1 MNPYLNYVLNL
12 PIFEKINSQ
21 VKTNNHT
28 EISETDR
35 YLASLISLSLLN
47 KQNKNIVLVA
57 PSIFQAQ
64 KVYDDLSSITNNVV
78 FYPKD
83 DFISTELLTESFE
96 FKLERINALKELFFS
111 NTQKVFVTNLSTLL
125 TKSIKKEEYKSKII
139 TLSLNQNIKPTD
151 VLSLATMAGY
161 QKVYTI
167 EKQGDIALRGSILDI
182 FPLNDTKAYR
192 IDFFGDIID
201 EIKILDIETQRSS
214 KKDIKEIVIMP
225 SYEVFFTEDEVSIA
239 KDCIKDKLSLITNKE
254 SIQKYN
260 EDLERFNLNNFEY
273 LQKYISLFNQ
283 NNYSFVDYIDDKIV
297 CFLDYDSILKQD
309 EFSQK
314 EMYEYLSNFGE
325 YFESQP
331 FINNINTYK
340 FEHVVD
346 FNYDVEKRTDAIQVI
361 SLEPPKYSN
370 RFDLLEIDLT
380 NTYKNET
387 VLISLKEKSKDIIE
401 NFLKS
406 SGINYYYTEDEVKEK
421 AINLTTGDFIPFN
434 IKGEILS
441 LTEEC
446 IFKYYKTRAARYA
459 SNIES
464 KRIKSLSELK
474 VGDFVVHYDY
484 GIGQFV
490 EIKSM
495 TLSSGTSDF
504 IHVQYA
510 GGDSVYIPVE
520 NLSVLSKYAGE
531 DGYIPK
537 LSRLNSKEWEKT
549 KSSARKEAANL
560 AERLLNLYS
569 TRENTEGYKY
579 PKFEDLENE
588 FDSEFL
594 YETTPDQLKA
604 IEETKEDMES
614 GKLMDR
620 LVCGDVGF
628 GKTEVALRAAYKAVL
643 SSKQVAYLVPTTIL
657 ARQHYYTFKERMSK
671 YGVEVVLLSRFVSP
685 TQIRENLRKIKNG
698 TADIVIGTHR
708 LLSKDVTFKD
718 LGLLIIDE
726 EQRFGVEA
734 KEKIKELKSSVDV
747 LTLTATPIPR
757 TLQMAITGIKNISLI
772 ETPPKGRFP
781 IQTYVLE
788 RNDYVV
794 KEAIEREMS
803 KGGQVFYLFN
813 RVETIENI
821 ALYVKRLVPDARI
834 ACIHGQLSKPTIES
848 AINDFI
854 SGDIDVLVSTT
865 IIETGIDIP
874 NVNTLI
880 VHDADRYGLSQ
891 LYQIKGRVGR
901 SDKIS
906 YAYLMYDKNK
916 NLSEDA
922 TKRLNAI
929 KEFTELGSG
938 FKIAV
943 RDLTTRGAGEILGAR
958 QSGFMNKVGVEL
970 YLKLLDEEV
979 KKRKGEIVES
989 DAKETRLPIP
999 RHIDK
1004 EYISDDY
1011 VLIEFH
1017 EKIADISSLKKLS
1030 TLKSEMVDRFGKLS
1044 LDLEEYLYAK
1054 LMENLINRCNF
1065 ERVEFSKIRQVMVIS
1080 QENSKKVNPE
1090 LLFKAALS
1098 ISRNFDFDYKSDKI
1112 IISYINRGPKIEMY
1126 KNVSTYLEK
1135 LLTDN
1140 IL

>member
-12 PIFEKINSQ
+12 PIIKKINSQ
-21 VKTNNHT
+21 VNSKKHT

-35 YLASLISLSLLN
+35 YTASLISVSLLN
-47 KQNKNIVLVA
+47 NLNNNIVLIT
-57 PSIFQAQ
+57 PSVFQAQ
-64 KVYDDLSSITNNVV
+64 KVYDDLSSVTTDVV

-111 NTQKVFVTNLSTLL
+111 KTPKIFVTNLSTLL
-125 TKSIKKEEYKSKII
+125 TKSIKKEDYQSKIL
-139 TLSLNQNIKPTD
+139 TLSLNQTIKPTD
-151 VLSLATMAGY
+151 VLSYLMQTGY

-167 EKQGDIALRGSILDI
+167 EKQGDVALRGSILDI

-192 IDFFGDIID
+192 IDFFGDTID
-201 EIKILDIETQRSS
+201 EIKLLDTETQRSS
-214 KKDIKEIVIMP
+214 KTDVKEIIVMP
-225 SYEVFFTEDEVSIA
+225 SYEVFFTEEEVVIA
-239 KDCIKDKLSLITNKE
+239 KTCIEDKLSTIKDSE
-254 SIQKYN
+254 SIHKYN
-260 EDLERFNLNNFEY
+260 DDLERFNLNHFEY

-283 NNYSFVDYIDDKIV
+283 NNYSFIDYIDNKIV
-297 CFLDYDSILKQD
+297 CFLDYDSILKQND
-309 EFSQK
+309 FSQN
-314 EMYEYLSNFGE
+314 EMYEYLSNFKE
-325 YFESQP
+325 YFFSHP
-331 FINNINTYK
+331 FINNLSSYK
-340 FEHVVD
+340 FDHVVE
-346 FNYDVEKRTDAIQVI
+346 FNYDIGKRSDSI
-361 SLEPPKYSN
+361 SIVALEPPKYSN
-370 RFDLLEIDLT
+370 RFDLLSIDLK
-380 NTYKNET
+380 NTYKYET
-387 VLISLKEKSKDIIE
+387 VLISLKEKSKEIIE

-406 SGINYYYTEDEVKEK
+406 NDIEYFNTKDKVVENSINIIE
-421 AINLTTGDFIPFN
+421 GDFVPFN
-434 IKGEILS
+434 IKKEVLS

-464 KRIKSLSELK
+464 KRIKALSELK

-504 IHVQYA
+504 IHVDYA

-549 KSSARKEAANL
+549 KSSARKEAKDL

-569 TRENTEGYKY
+569 SRENTEGFKY
-579 PKFEDLENE
+579 PKFEELENE
-588 FDSEFL
+588 FDSEFN
-594 YETTPDQLKA
+594 YETTKDQLKA

-620 LVCGDVGF
+620 LICGDVGF

-643 SSKQVAYLVPTTIL
+643 SGKQVAYLVPTTIL

-685 TQIRENLRKIKNG
+685 NQIKENLKKIKNG
-698 TADIVIGTHR
+698 YADIIIGTHR
-708 LLSKDVTFKD
+708 LLSKDVMFKD

-734 KEKIKELKSSVDV
+734 KEKIKELKSNVDV

-757 TLQMAITGIKNISLI
+757 TLEMAITGIKNISLI
-772 ETPPKGRFP
+772 ETPPKGRYP

-813 RVETIENI
+813 RVETIENV

-848 AINDFI
+848 VLNDFI
-854 SGDIDVLVSTT
+854 NGDIDVLVSTT

-979 KKRKGEIVES
+979 KKKKGEIVES
-989 DAKETRLPIP
+989 NTKETRLPIP

-1017 EKIADISSLKKLS
+1017 EKIADISSLSALND
-1030 TLKSEMVDRFGKLS
+1030 LKSEMVDRFGSLS
-1044 LDLEEYLYAK
+1044 IELEEYLYAK
-1054 LMENLINRCNF
+1054 LMENLINKCNF
-1065 ERVEFSKIRQVMVIS
+1065 ERVEYTKLKQVMVIS

-1090 LLFKAALS
+1090 LLFKVALS
-1098 ISRNFDFDYKSDKI
+1098 ISRNFNFEYKSDKI
-1112 IISYINRGPKIEMY
+1112 IISYINKSSKIEMY
-1126 KNVSTYLEK
+1126 KNISLFLEQ
-1135 LLTDN
+1135 LLNDK